1 MGNHKRFLEEG
12 KEEDDEEDS
21 ESTSSLNDEG
31 SESESESVSGDELEI
46 ERELADVPFE
56 ELQRARADGSHLS
69 GPLKHK
75 QSAIQKKPSRANKNR
90 PMEVSSKIRPKK
102 FREVVQVPKKMV
114 RDPRF
119 ESLCGTLDTEG
130 FRKRYNFLYDVQLPS
145 ERQMLQK
152 MITKSKNPD
161 VISELKSH
169 ISWIDKQVKSDHNKA
184 TESKIL
190 SEHIRKEKEAAKQGK
205 KPYYLKKS
213 EIRNRKLVGKY
224 NELKD
229 TGKLDAFIEKRR
241 KKNASKDQRYM
252 PYRRPGESSGTKE

>member
-1 MGNHKRFLEEG
+1 MGNHKRFSGGEE
-12 KEEDDEEDS
+12 EEEEEERR
-21 ESTSSLNDEG
+21 ESTSLENHEG
-31 SESESESVSGDELEI
+31 SESGEELEI

-56 ELQRARADGSHLS
+56 ELQRALADGSHLS
-69 GPLKHK
+69 APLKK
-75 QSAIQKKPSRANKNR
+75 KKLAIENKPGRANKNR

-102 FREVVQVPKKMV
+102 FREVVQVPKKVV

-130 FRKRYNFLYDVQLPS
+130 FRKRYNFLYDVQLPA
-145 ERQMLQK
+145 ERQKLQK
-152 MITKSKNPD
+152 MIAKSKNPD

-169 ISWIDKQVKSDHNKA
+169 VSWIDKQLKSDPNKA

-190 SEHIRKEKEAAKQGK
+190 SEHIKKEKEAAKIGK

-213 EIRNRKLVGKY
+213 EIRNRKLVQKY

-229 TGKLDAFIEKRR
+229 AGKLDAFIEKRR
-241 KKNASKDQRYM
+241 RKNASKDHRYM
-252 PYRRPGESSGTKE
+252 PYRRPGESTGAKQ